1 VNSVET
7 IPLLKAKNSSV
18 QLSHEASIGKISE
31 EEVEYLQTKGLSK
44 DQARE
49 LIVKGFVN
57 DSVKKMPSLIQ
68 ERIEE
73 MMASGKGF

>member
-1 VNSVET
+1 
-7 IPLLKAKNSSV
+7 
-18 QLSHEASIGKISE
+18 LSHEASIGKISE
-31 EEVEYLQTKGLSK
+31 EEVEYLQTKGLNK

>member
-1 VNSVET
+1 
-7 IPLLKAKNSSV
+7 
-18 QLSHEASIGKISE
+18 LSHEASIGKISE
-31 EEVEYLQTKGLSK
+31 KEVEYLQTKGLNK